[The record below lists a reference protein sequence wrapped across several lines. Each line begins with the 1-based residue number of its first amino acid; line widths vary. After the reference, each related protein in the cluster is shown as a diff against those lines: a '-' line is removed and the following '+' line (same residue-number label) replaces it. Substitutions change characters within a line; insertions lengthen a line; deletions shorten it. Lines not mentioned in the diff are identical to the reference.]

1 MGEMKKIFE
10 SFDIHKKAKT
20 KKPISGFGEI
30 AESELMLSNEFLKKM
45 IDEGY
50 YAQGPVVF
58 LEKMIE
64 QLEAFNQ
71 YFFKKISDKDV
82 LHIVHIDTSILE
94 GYTDWLKKIIWY
106 LDIIQEISKKN
117 SIVRQIVDIQ
127 IRITYVF
134 ADITLH
140 TGSIDRFLRIG
151 SLVYAISSYLS
162 VIQQINE
169 FHNGTLKELRDILKQ
184 AKKYN

>member
-1 MGEMKKIFE
+1 MKKIFE
-10 SFDIHKKAKT
+10 NFGMHKKAKT

-71 YFFKKISDKDV
+71 YFFKKVSDKDV
-82 LHIVHIDTSILE
+82 LHIDTSILE
-94 GYTDWLKKIIWY
+94 GYTDWLQKIIRH
-106 LDIIQEISKKN
+106 LDGLQSVFQRNNIT
-117 SIVRQIVDIQ
+117 RQIADIQ
-127 IRITYVF
+127 MRISYVF
-134 ADITLH
+134 TDINFE
-140 TGSIDRFLRIG
+140 TGSIDRFLRAG
-151 SLVYAISSYLS
+151 SLGYAIPGYLL

-169 FHNGTLKELRDILKQ
+169 FHKGTLKELREILKQ
-184 AKKYN
+184 AKKI